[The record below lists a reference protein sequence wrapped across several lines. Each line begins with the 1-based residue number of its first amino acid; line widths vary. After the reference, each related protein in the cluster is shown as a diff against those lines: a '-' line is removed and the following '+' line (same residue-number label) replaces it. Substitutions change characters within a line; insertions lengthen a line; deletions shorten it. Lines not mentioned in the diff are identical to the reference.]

1 MGSASFPAIHTSE
14 HIRAIDLA
22 RDLDP
27 VADLIEL
34 CFPIHQDPD
43 GQTYIQEMRKAAR
56 EMRLIGWLA
65 GLSEQY
71 LGQSTGFVWV
81 ENGQIVGNLSLIPL
95 NKNGRRIYLIANVA
109 VHPEHRRRGIAR
121 RLTQKA
127 LSFLARQNE
136 SQVWLQVRD
145 DNPAAIGLYTSL
157 GFSEQASRTTWRIR
171 PRDFNPAGV
180 PTGAA
185 LSVRR
190 WARCD
195 WSLHQTWLEEAYP
208 HNIQWNLPV
217 HFQRFS
223 PGIFQAVSNYLDGT
237 KLKSW
242 TVFAGNACQGVIT
255 WQKTTTYAN
264 NLWLA
269 FPADREEDTLPG
281 GMRYVL
287 KRLSP
292 SHPFSVDYPKGRF
305 SDQFTALGFFEFRT
319 LNWMRREL

>member
-1 MGSASFPAIHTSE
+1 MVAGSFPTFHTSE

-43 GQTYIQEMRKAAR
+43 GQTYVQEMRKAAR

-71 LGQSTGFVWV
+71 LEQSSGFVWE

-95 NKNGRRIYLIANVA
+95 KKGGRRVYLIANVA
-109 VHPEHRRRGIAR
+109 VHPKYRRRGIAR

-127 LSFLARQNE
+127 LSQLARQNE

-145 DNPAAIGLYTSL
+145 DNPAAIGLYASL
-157 GFSEQASRTTWRIR
+157 GFNEQASRTTWRIR
-171 PRDFNPAGV
+171 PRDFVPSGVPAG
-180 PTGAA
+180 AS

-190 WARCD
+190 WARCE
-195 WSLHQTWLEEAYP
+195 WPLHKSWLESAYP
-208 HNIQWNLPV
+208 HNIRWNLPV

-223 PGIFQAVSNYLDGT
+223 PGILQAVSNYLDGAN
-237 KLKSW
+237 LKSW
-242 TVFAGNACQGVIT
+242 AVFDGSACQGVIT

-269 FPADREEDTLPG
+269 FPADREGDTLPG
-281 GMRYVL
+281 GLRHVI
-287 KRLSP
+287 KRLSR
-292 SHPFSVDYPKGRF
+292 SHPLSVDYPKGRF
-305 SDQFTALGFFEFRT
+305 AGQFAALGFFEFRT
-319 LNWMRREL
+319 LIWMRRDL